1 MDHAALLWIFFLL
14 VLGVVLLPGLDMAVI
29 LASALVGGRPAGLA
43 AVAGVIFGGF
53 FHVLMASTGIA
64 VLLTVLPSA
73 FNALLLVGAAYI
85 VWIGVGV
92 IRSGAMLGINDN
104 GPRRTLPATFRQA
117 ALTNLLNPKAYVF
130 MLAVFPQFLRPEQ
143 GQLWAQVLALG
154 LIIAATQAGVYGA
167 LALGADRARGWLLAN
182 RNASLLISR
191 GIGLCLVLAGV
202 WTGIAGWRP
211 MF

>member
-1 MDHAALLWIFFLL
+1 METAMLLWIFFLL

-29 LASALVGGRPAGLA
+29 LASALVGGRQAGMA

-53 FHVLMASTGIA
+53 FHVLMATTGIA
-64 VLLTVLPSA
+64 VLLTVMPSA
-73 FNALLLVGAAYI
+73 FNALLLAGALYI
-85 VWIGVGV
+85 AWIGIGV
-92 IRSGAMLGINDN
+92 IRSGALLGMADAA
-104 GPRRTLPATFRQA
+104 PRRSLPATFRQA

-143 GQLWAQVLALG
+143 GQLWSQALALG

-167 LALGADRARGWLLAN
+167 LALGADRARSWLLSH
-182 RNASLLISR
+182 RGASLAISR
-191 GIGLCLVLAGV
+191 GIGGCLVLAAL

-211 MF
+211 ML